1 MDILTAIFTV
11 LGLAV
16 FELILSVDN
25 AVINAHVL
33 HTMSEKA
40 KRWFLIWGMLIAV
53 FLVRGI
59 LPWLI
64 IFISNP
70 ALGPVGAF
78 AATLSED
85 PAVIEQIEQT
95 KPVLLMLAGVFM
107 IFLALNWLFLEKK
120 NFGMFWEEW
129 IYRHGVWFYT
139 VVAILLT
146 VLTWFALQKND
157 MMAFGGVVGSTAFFI
172 THGFKQNAEQKEKEL
187 MSEDNRHLSDWSKI
201 MYLEVIDATFS
212 IDGVLGA
219 FAFTFSV
226 PLIIIGSGLGAIAVR
241 QLTISN
247 IERVQKYKYLKN
259 GAMYSVFFLGCIM
272 LLNAFGT
279 HIPEWASGVI
289 TFALIGF
296 FYWKSSKELAGAQA
310 QAS

>member
-1 MDILTAIFTV
+1 MDIFSAVMAV

-16 FELILSVDN
+16 FEVILSVDN

-40 KRWFLIWGMLIAV
+40 KRWFLIWGMFIAV
-53 FLVRGI
+53 FLVRGL
-59 LPWLI
+59 LPWFI
-64 IFISNP
+64 IFVSNP
-70 ALGPVGAF
+70 SLGLQGSFV
-78 AATLSED
+78 ATLSED
-85 PAVIEQIEQT
+85 PSVVEQIEQT
-95 KPVLLMLAGVFM
+95 KPVLLMFAGVFLM
-107 IFLALNWLFLEKK
+107 FLSLYWLFLEKK
-120 NFGMFWEEW
+120 NFAMPWEEF
-129 IYRHGVWFYT
+129 IYKNGIWFYT
-139 VVAILLT
+139 AVAILLT
-146 VLTWFALQKND
+146 VLTWFAIQIND

-172 THGFKQNAEQKEKEL
+172 THGFKQNAELKEKEL
-187 MSEDNRHLSDWSKI
+187 LHKDSHLSDWSKI
-201 MYLEVIDATFS
+201 LYLEVIDATFS

-219 FAFTFSV
+219 FAFTFSI

-272 LLNAFGT
+272 LLNAFGY
-279 HIPEWASGVI
+279 HIPEWISGVT
-289 TFALIGF
+289 TFVLIGF
-296 FYWKSSKELAGAQA
+296 FYWKSAQELKLAKP

>member
-1 MDILTAIFTV
+1 MDVFSAVLAV

-33 HTMSEKA
+33 NTMSEKA
-40 KRWFLIWGMLIAV
+40 KRWFLLWGMLIAV
-53 FLVRGI
+53 FLVRGL
-59 LPWLI
+59 LPWFI
-64 IFISNP
+64 IFVSNP
-70 ALGPVGAF
+70 SLGIQGSF
-78 AATLSED
+78 TATLSED
-85 PAVIEQIEQT
+85 PAVAEQIEQS
-95 KPVLLMLAGVFM
+95 KPVLLMMAGVFM
-107 IFLALNWLFLEKK
+107 VFLGLNWLFLEKK
-120 NFGMFWEEW
+120 KFGMSWEEP
-129 IYRHGVWFYT
+129 IYKRGVWFYT

-157 MMAFGGVVGSTAFFI
+157 MMAFGAVVGSTAFFI
-172 THGFKQNAEQKEKEL
+172 THGFKQNAEMKEREL
-187 MSEDNRHLSDWSKI
+187 MHEGTHLSDWSKI

-247 IERVQKYKYLKN
+247 IERVKKYGYLKN
-259 GAMYSVFFLGCIM
+259 GAMYSVLFLGCIM
-272 LLNAFGT
+272 ILNAFGM
-279 HIPEWASGVI
+279 HIPEWTSGAI
-289 TFALIGF
+289 TFAVIGF
-296 FYWKSSKELAGAQA
+296 FFWKSKKELDDETH
-310 QAS
+310 AS